1 MPHTHSTHRDEH
13 GLTHINGNC
22 LENINSLLIQ
32 VNLKI
37 FHQLFLSLRN
47 SIHNEHTNSRAIF
60 TFLYGKLF
68 MFILWLVNEEAKKSI
83 SIVNVFI
90 EIISALMKL
99 QIDSLNL

>member
-1 MPHTHSTHRDEH
+1 
-13 GLTHINGNC
+13 
-22 LENINSLLIQ
+22 
-32 VNLKI
+32 
-37 FHQLFLSLRN
+37 
-47 SIHNEHTNSRAIF
+47 
-60 TFLYGKLF
+60 